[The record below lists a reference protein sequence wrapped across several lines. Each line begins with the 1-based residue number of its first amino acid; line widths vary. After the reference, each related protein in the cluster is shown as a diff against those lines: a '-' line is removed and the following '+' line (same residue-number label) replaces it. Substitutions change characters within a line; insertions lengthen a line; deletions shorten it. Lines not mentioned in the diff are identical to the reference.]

1 MQTSPQPD
9 HDKLV
14 GLAVCITVIFS
25 VFAATALLLL

>member
-14 GLAVCITVIFS
+14 GLAICITIVFS
-25 VFAATALLLL
+25 VFAATVLLLL